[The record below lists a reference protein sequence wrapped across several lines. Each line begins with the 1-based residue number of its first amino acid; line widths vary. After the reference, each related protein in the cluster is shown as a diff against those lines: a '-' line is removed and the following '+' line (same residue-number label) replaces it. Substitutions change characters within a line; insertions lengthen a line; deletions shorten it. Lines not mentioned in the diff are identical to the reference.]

1 MTNYTGFVSALPI
14 WQKNRRRERNLQ
26 MGFRCDFTAGAGK
39 SYVLRICG
47 ATLYRIFLNGEFIGY
62 GPARAG
68 HGYMRIDTIVLDAKQ
83 GLNKLAVEVAG
94 YNCSS
99 FYTMDIPSF
108 LCAEIISDGEIV
120 AYTGRDF
127 KALSLEA
134 ARLQKVFRYSF
145 QRAYTEVWNFTDTS
159 LCTWTTSDDLPF
171 VPVKTFDIAEKF
183 IERTTAYPL
192 YEIRNAAEIFVSGKT
207 EKKEFDQNYYR
218 DRRMSGVSNTYHG
231 FRVEDVRERPAEE
244 ISCDYMVTEGKREV
258 APFSLEYGNYV
269 IYRLKCNST
278 GFIKLHLKVKTKTTL
293 YLTFSE
299 VLRGEHL
306 YRDSQVSNIIK
317 LTYLPG
323 EYDFESFEAYTLQYI
338 CAQVTC
344 GEVEISEVG
353 VREYCYPFCEN
364 IKFSSDDES
373 LNKIFAA
380 AIETFRQNTLDVFMD
395 CPSRERAGWLCDSFF
410 TAQSEQY
417 FAGNSDVETAFIDNF
432 VMAEEFPSVPEG
444 ILPMCYPADIL
455 DGNHIPQWNMWLMVE
470 LEGFLRRTGADREKY
485 RKICYDFLAY
495 IMQFKNSDGLLEKVP
510 GWNFV
515 EWSMA
520 NKWVQDVNYPSNML
534 FSKCCRVIGTIF
546 EDESLVNYAD
556 TLREKIIEQSFNGEF
571 FIDNAIRNDDGSL
584 TLTGNISE
592 AGQYYAFFCGIADR
606 DDPRFA
612 DYYKRVLFEL
622 GPDMDREKYSIE
634 PAKPFIGNYLRMELL
649 LSWQRYDEILDQIK
663 KFFTSMAD
671 ITGTLWEHNADWA
684 STCHGFASF
693 AAVAITR
700 AICGIKWI
708 DNKNKKIYLD
718 SCHAQS
724 FNGRFDFAFG
734 MTVSVR
740 DGVRAVVCGSDWEII
755 E

>member
-1 MTNYTGFVSALPI
+1 MSAFIKALPI
-14 WQKNRRRERNLQ
+14 WQKNRRRVCNLQ
-26 MGFRCDFTAGAGK
+26 MGFRCDFDATEGK
-39 SYVLRICG
+39 KYTLRVCG
-47 ATLYRIFLNGEFIGY
+47 STLYRIFLNGEFIGY

-68 HGYMRIDTIVLDAKQ
+68 HGYMRIDTIELDAQ
-83 GLNKLAVEVAG
+83 DGLNKLAIEVAG

-99 FYTMDIPSF
+99 FYTMNIPSF
-108 LCAEIISDGEIV
+108 LCAEILCDGESV

-127 KALSLEA
+127 KALSLER
-134 ARLQKVFRYSF
+134 ARAQVVFRYSF
-145 QRAYTEVWNFTDTS
+145 QRAYTEVWDFTNKD
-159 LCTWTTSDDLPF
+159 LYAWTTSDDLDF
-171 VPVKTFDIAEKF
+171 VPVKSFDIEQKF
-183 IERTTAYPL
+183 IERATAYPK
-192 YEIRNAAEIFVSGKT
+192 YEIKSAAEIFGSGVT
-207 EKKEFDQNYYR
+207 EKAEFDKNYYN
-218 DRRMSGVSNTYHG
+218 DRRMRGTSNIYHG
-231 FRVEDVRERPAEE
+231 FFTDDVKHRPAEE
-244 ISCDYMVTEGKREV
+244 ISCSYQITEGRREYSS
-258 APFSLEYGNYV
+258 FTLEYGNYV
-269 IYRLKCNST
+269 IYRLPCNST
-278 GFIKLHLKVKTKTTL
+278 GFIKLKLKVRQKATI

-323 EYDFESFEAYTLQYI
+323 EYEFESFEAYTLQYI
-338 CAQVTC
+338 CAQVTE
-344 GEVEISEVG
+344 GAVEITEVG
-353 VREYCYPFCEN
+353 LREYCYPICDN

-417 FAGNSDVETAFIDNF
+417 FVGSSAVERAFIDNF
-432 VMAEEFPSVPEG
+432 VMAEEFPSAPEG

-470 LEGFLRRTGADREKY
+470 LEQFFKRTGADKEKY
-485 RKICYDFLAY
+485 RKICYDFLGY
-495 IMQFKNSDGLLEKVP
+495 IMQFRNADGLLERVP

-534 FSKCCRVIGTIF
+534 FSKCCRVIGEIYGD
-546 EDESLVNYAD
+546 DELIEYSK
-556 TLREKIIEQSFNGEF
+556 TLREKIIDQSFNGKF
-571 FIDNAIRNDDGSL
+571 FIDNSIRRDDGRL
-584 TLTGNISE
+584 ELTGNISE
-592 AGQYYAFFCGIADR
+592 AGQYYAFFCDVADR
-606 DDPRFA
+606 DDDRFA
-612 DYYKRVLFEL
+612 EYYKTVLYGL
-622 GPDMDREKYSIE
+622 GPDMDREKYKIE

-649 LSWQRYDEILDQIK
+649 LRWQKYDEILDQIK
-663 KFFTSMAD
+663 KFFTKMAD
-671 ITGTLWEHNADWA
+671 ITGTLWEHDADWA

-708 DNKNKKIYLD
+708 DNKSKVLYVDK
-718 SCHAQS
+718 CHAKNYNGE
-724 FNGRFDFAFG
+724 FNFKCGITI
-734 MTVSVR
+734 TVK
-740 DGVRAVVCGSDWEII
+740 DGDRTIKNRGKWTVVE